1 MVNSGEREGKYG
13 IRREIAPF
21 IAELKYALH
30 LLRLNKLVLSG
41 SILAVSVV
49 ALAIA
54 GPFFVPPGTNVNL
67 NIVAGQKAVLGDS
80 QISWAHPLGVD
91 PFGRDMLGMIIL
103 ALGLDLGAA
112 MTVVGIGIVIGIL
125 LGAFSGYA
133 GGKLDEA
140 LMRITDIFLAFPL
153 LILAL
158 AVAAALGRSLNN
170 LILALIIVS
179 WPGYTRLIRGQVL
192 IEKEKPYVEGLKALG
207 VSRLRLIVRH
217 IVPNSI
223 FPILVQATLDIGG
236 VVLTL
241 AALSFLGFS
250 VDYFTPELGRMVLD
264 GQNYIQSNPL
274 LITFPGLVIFV
285 TSLSFNLLGDGLRDI
300 LDPRLRR

>member
-1 MVNSGEREGKYG
+1 LSKVEDGHQG
-13 IRREIAPF
+13 IRRDIAPLVS
-21 IAELKYALH
+21 ELKYALY
-30 LLRLNKLVLSG
+30 LLRLNKLVFTG
-41 SILAVSVV
+41 AVLALSVV
-49 ALAIA
+49 VIGFA
-54 GPFFVPPGTNVNL
+54 GPYFVPPGTNVNL
-67 NIVAGQKAVLGDS
+67 NIVAGEKAILGDS

-103 ALGLDLGAA
+103 GLGLDLSASVS
-112 MTVVGIGIVIGIL
+112 VVGVGIIIGVLIGSF
-125 LGAFSGYA
+125 AGYS
-133 GGKLDEA
+133 GGKIDEIF
-140 LMRITDIFLAFPL
+140 MRITDIFLAFPF

-170 LILALIIVS
+170 LVLALIIVS
-179 WPGYTRLIRGQVL
+179 WPGYTRLIRGQVI
-192 IEKEKPYVEGLKALG
+192 IEKEKPYVEGLRALG
-207 VSRLRLIVRH
+207 VSKIRLIVRH
-217 IVPNSI
+217 IIPNSI

-236 VVLTL
+236 VILTF
-241 AALSFLGFS
+241 AGLSFLGFS

-274 LITFPGLVIFV
+274 LIIFPGLVILI